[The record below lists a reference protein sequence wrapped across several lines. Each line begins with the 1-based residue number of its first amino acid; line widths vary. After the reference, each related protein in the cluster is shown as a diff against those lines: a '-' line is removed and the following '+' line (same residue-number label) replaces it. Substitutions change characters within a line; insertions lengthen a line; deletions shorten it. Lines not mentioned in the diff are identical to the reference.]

1 MFFGTCSVVGFLDK
15 SIIIGIPY
23 FFLKKEILLA
33 PKSKAISQFNKF
45 EPRDFLPNEGQWQGK
60 CFWAVRGSQ
69 LLKPK
74 MNALKYFLAILA
86 LSGALA
92 ISARAGTD
100 IPSVPDSG
108 GTVMLLGAALAG
120 LALLGRYRKR

>member
-1 MFFGTCSVVGFLDK
+1 
-15 SIIIGIPY
+15 
-23 FFLKKEILLA
+23 
-33 PKSKAISQFNKF
+33 
-45 EPRDFLPNEGQWQGK
+45 
-60 CFWAVRGSQ
+60 
-69 LLKPK
+69 

-92 ISARAGTD
+92 ISARAATD